1 MIFSQIFSKFFPLL
15 LYGSLRY
22 HCSVLCTRGGAY
34 GLAFGPETIVP
45 GRRVAISCL
54 GATFDR
60 VIVPEALRN
69 LFPSQLQV
77 IVWKTSAN
85 EAITIENMDFEQMEA
100 AVACKASS
108 ESTNLLGDSQEE
120 FNILRAQYL
129 SAINDAEREGVL
141 QLMKNYFLKLF
152 YKI

>member
-1 MIFSQIFSKFFPLL
+1 MEASDITAVFFAQEEVPMALL
-15 LYGSLRY
+15 FR
-22 HCSVLCTRGGAY
+22 
-34 GLAFGPETIVP
+34 PETIVP
-45 GRRVAISCL
+45 GRRVLFFVWVQPLTGSKHWRL
-54 GATFDR
+54 
-60 VIVPEALRN
+60 LN

-85 EAITIENMDFEQMEA
+85 EAITLENMDFEQMEA
-100 AVACKASS
+100 AVAYKASS

-141 QLMKNYFLKLF
+141 QLMKKLLFDAIFPKFSLKLS
-152 YKI
+152 